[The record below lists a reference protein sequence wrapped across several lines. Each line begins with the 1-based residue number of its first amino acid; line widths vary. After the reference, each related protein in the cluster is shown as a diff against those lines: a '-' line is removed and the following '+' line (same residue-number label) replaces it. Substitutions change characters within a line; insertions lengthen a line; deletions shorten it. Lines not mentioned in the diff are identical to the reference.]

1 MRAKSSF
8 KSLSTGNL
16 GSKSEMTL
24 QIDGMRGVDL
34 TNSPLFV
41 DKSRASEMANFIM
54 ENGVIQKRNG
64 WREILQFTGS
74 INGFWQFDT
83 TEGGEIKTHIVIMV
97 GEETQVFYEIT
108 NFGSD
113 NATYTEIPKIG
124 IDDSKLINNVAYGVI
139 GGEKL
144 YILCGDFLTIGY
156 YNGVLEVHRVEDDE
170 DTFIPTTTISI
181 PAIGNDVIQRTPY
194 DDINMLTRWRY
205 NSLVGNTPQEE
216 IVAPVDETGEVTE
229 EDTTE
234 ESTAVEYIL
243 DAICTNLE
251 TVEVSVL
258 QADGSYLELTE
269 SEFKVENTKYENID
283 CTKLTLYKNY
293 EPIIEGQDNIKVKF
307 EVYDALYSSMIT
319 GCKFGILYGYDNVLD
334 RLFFSG
340 NDNYPNMVF
349 RSNESTG
356 SDQQDYTYFSPLDYI
371 RLGNTT
377 NKIMGMSI
385 LGDGTLCVLKSPS
398 GQEPT
403 IYFINAIMVTATD
416 REGNT
421 IYVDGVAQIEEQYQT
436 KVGTIGEGLINTS
449 SLQTLAGD
457 LLMLSNNGIFGVV
470 LGSNVATS
478 QRYAKSRSRLING
491 ELIKDKEALKSAVG
505 YVHDNKYYL
514 AIGSKC
520 YVGDGRYPYSLED
533 GLEGE
538 YQYEWFVWN
547 NIPARLFFS
556 YNNELFFGTI
566 DGHIMHFENKNFVDT
581 TYTEIAKGDLTYSQE
596 DGLFVINKELVDD
609 IEKIHDNDIMYIR
622 LNDPKI
628 YALFLNKSEFYSD
641 RNKNVIIVKKEL
653 AHEYVSQMASY
664 LFYFDDIDETDT
676 NIVVNRPYLMTVSTM
691 VDETLEEDDNILTTL
706 TFYEAVEKID
716 DFGNK
721 LYEQGDMAYVGEGNY
736 RICYQLAE
744 SNVITDV
751 QAEFNGETI
760 MYKDVIINQDDEY
773 EVYDDEGNIK
783 DTYTKTDLI
792 FNKFKIRTYT
802 SELSTHDI
810 VLYNENP
817 YKDLSGKFE
826 FNEPVVCYF
835 VTAVFNLGSVV
846 YSKNVKQLIIVPD
859 TLLGTE
865 VDFGYETKSD
875 IKYYNAYTGSTFSF
889 DELDFDNLSF
899 ESEGF
904 AKAYI
909 KRTRIKNINFIRFI
923 FKNSSN
929 NNCKISNLTVVYE
942 FGKKN
947 KGVA

>member
-1 MRAKSSF
+1 MRANSTF
-8 KSLSTGNL
+8 KSLSTANL
-16 GSKSEMTL
+16 GGKSELTL

-41 DKSRASEMANFIM
+41 DKTRASDMANFIM

-64 WREILQFTGS
+64 WKEVMQYDAE
-74 INGFWQFDT
+74 INGVWQLDATVIEGNNKVVKKHVIMMVGTNFYNVEGFDT
-83 TEGGEIKTHIVIMV
+83 
-97 GEETQVFYEIT
+97 ETP
-108 NFGSD
+108 SCDKD
-113 NATYTEIPKIG
+113 NPIP
-124 IDDSKLINNVAYGVI
+124 LINFSIESKIKNEVAYGVV

-144 YILCGDFLTIGY
+144 YILCGDFITIGY
-156 YNGVLEVHRVEDDE
+156 YNNTLEVHRVEDDI

-181 PAIGNDVIQRTPY
+181 PAIGNNAIQRTPY

-216 IVAPVDETGEVTE
+216 IVAPVDETGEV
-229 EDTTE
+229 DN
-234 ESTAVEYIL
+234 SVEYIL

-251 TVEVSVL
+251 TVEVSIL

-269 SEFKVENTKYENID
+269 SEFKVENTKYENMD

-293 EPIIEGQDNIKVKF
+293 EPLIEGQDNIKVKF
-307 EVYDALYSSMIT
+307 EVYDALYGSMISE
-319 GCKFGILYGYDNVLD
+319 CKFGVLYGYDNVLD

-356 SDQQDYTYFSPLDYI
+356 SDQQDFTYFSPLDYI
-371 RLGNTT
+371 KLGNTT

-421 IYVDGVAQIEEQYQT
+421 VYVDGVPQIEEQYQT
-436 KVGTIGEGLINTS
+436 RVGTIGEGLVNTS

-478 QRYAKSRSRLING
+478 QRYAKCRSRLING
-491 ELIKDKEALKSAVG
+491 EIVKDREALKNAVC
-505 YVHDNKYYL
+505 YVHDNKYYM
-514 AIGSKC
+514 AIGNKC
-520 YVGDGRYPYSLED
+520 YVGDGRYPYTLTD
-533 GLEGE
+533 GLDGE

-556 YNNELFFGTI
+556 YNNELYFGTTN
-566 DGHIMHFENKNFVDT
+566 GHIMHFENKNFVDT
-581 TYTEIAKGDLTYSQE
+581 TYTELKEGELMYDQDT
-596 DGLFVINKELVDD
+596 GLFYLDAKRVSD
-609 IEKIHDNDIMYIR
+609 IEKIHDNDIMEIKFD
-622 LNDPKI
+622 DPQI
-628 YALFLNKSEFYSD
+628 YALFLNQEDFEAD
-641 RNKNVIIVKKEL
+641 TEKNVLVVKKPLE
-653 AHEYVSQMASY
+653 HQYVAQMASY
-664 LFYFDDIDETDT
+664 IFYFDSIDDSKTTIIEDK
-676 NIVVNRPYLMTVSTM
+676 PYLMVVSTM
-691 VDETLEEDDNILTTL
+691 VDETVEENDDILTTI
-706 TFYEAVEKID
+706 TFYEAIED
-716 DFGNK
+716 AENRG
-721 LYEQGDMAYVGEGNY
+721 LYYQGSQINVGEGKY
-736 RICYQLAE
+736 RICYRLTE

-751 QAEFNGETI
+751 QTEYNGETI
-760 MYKDVIINQDDEY
+760 YYKDVVINEDDEY

-783 DTYTKTDLI
+783 DTYAKTDLI
-792 FNKFKIRTYT
+792 FNRFKIRTYT
-802 SELSTHDI
+802 TELSTHDI
-810 VLYNENP
+810 VLYRGNSYNNL
-817 YKDLSGKFE
+817 KCKFY

-875 IKYYNAYTGSTFSF
+875 VRYFNAYTGKSFNF

-923 FKNSSN
+923 FKNSSD